1 MYEVLPLGAAL
12 SEQRNHACVDA
23 ERQYPVI
30 VPAIN
35 PDATAATSLLFGHV
49 RRLQPPSDF
58 SGQDRSHCASM
69 AKTRQLFAPQALLP
83 LVTCFVI
90 DSHPASQHVR
100 GSPLGAALSEQRNH
114 ACVDAERQYPV
125 IVPAINPDAT
135 AATSLLFG
143 HVRRLQPPSDF
154 SGQDR
159 SHCASMAK
167 TRQLFAPQALLP
179 LVTCFVIDSHPA
191 SQHVRGS
198 PLGAALSDQRN
209 HACVDAERQYPVIV
223 PAINTY
229 PTAATSLLFGHVRR
243 LQPPSDFSGQDRSH
257 CASMAKTRLLFA
269 PQALLPLVT
278 CFVIDSHPAS
288 QHVRGSPLGAA
299 LSEQRNHACVDA
311 ERQYPV
317 IVPAI
322 NPDPTAATSL
332 LFGHVRRLQPPS
344 DFSGQDRSH
353 CASMAKT
360 RLLFAPQALLP
371 LVTCFVIDSHPASQH
386 VRGSPLGCRAK

>member
-1 MYEVLPLGAAL
+1 MCGACSLRATSVDKIGAIAPAWLKRDSSSHHKRCCPLVTCFVIDSHPASQDVRGSPLGAAL

-23 ERQYPVI
+23 ERQYPVL

-35 PDATAATSLLFGHV
+35 PDATAATSRLFGHV

-90 DSHPASQHVR
+90 DSHPASQHLR

-114 ACVDAERQYPV
+114 ACVDAERQHPV
-125 IVPAINPDAT
+125 IVPAINPDA
-135 AATSLLFG
+135 
-143 HVRRLQPPSDF
+143 
-154 SGQDR
+154 
-159 SHCASMAK
+159 
-167 TRQLFAPQALLP
+167 
-179 LVTCFVIDSHPA
+179 
-191 SQHVRGS
+191 
-198 PLGAALSDQRN
+198 
-209 HACVDAERQYPVIV
+209 
-223 PAINTY
+223 
-229 PTAATSLLFGHVRR
+229 TAATSLLFGHVRR

-317 IVPAI
+317 LVPAI
-322 NPDPTAATSL
+322 NPDATAATSL

-353 CASMAKT
+353 C
-360 RLLFAPQALLP
+360 R
-371 LVTCFVIDSHPASQH
+371 QH
-386 VRGSPLGCRAK
+386 G